1 MNCPSFKA
9 LAKDFQDKYS
19 TIIVC
24 ASRNSNFNELKDIV
38 QLCYDLQVKGYEE
51 WRFKMLSAE
60 VDGKRVYAY
69 YFVFAANRAIVING
83 CHFNNNFVFAN
94 EELNEIADSM
104 QIPNDSNNIEIAF
117 TKDTLGRIKYI
128 KLNPEVLDHKE
139 FQKASKLFMDVRER
153 CSKAHRDPRRIITH
167 ISSTINDNRRK
178 HVYAVFNN
186 AHATLGKE
194 DGQDSQDLVRRFVHL
209 EAETNFNDV
218 DVETDFVQGP
228 EKHDQFLKLCVILSC
243 VVVPDNF
250 DPCVLIRAME
260 MICNNDEFHV
270 APEYA
275 FNWFVPEFKVRFP
288 GHDMNE
294 YLRRLCD
301 CMVFAKNLDVR
312 VLKDIFDSCSEFHK
326 QFQEDVND
334 VFEKEF
340 EKKFKG
346 RDVDTFWQL
355 REDCLLD
362 PEFTFVPIIRV
373 KRGSKLFIDI
383 DSTIA
388 TMPYCVTIKRRSN
401 VLLKIHTPT
410 NFWHDEQAA
419 EYAMK
424 HIFDCTG
431 TVETIDFKFECST
444 ISRTD
449 IQKFEKNWIRIP
461 N

>member
-19 TIIVC
+19 TIVVC

-83 CHFNNNFVFAN
+83 RHFNNNFVFAN

-153 CSKAHRDPRRIITH
+153 CSKARRDPRNIIRYVSD
-167 ISSTINDNRRK
+167 ILDDNYRK
-178 HVYAVFNN
+178 YVYGIFNN

-194 DGQDSQDLVRRFVHL
+194 VDGQDSRDLIRTFVHL
-209 EAETNFNDV
+209 EAEV
-218 DVETDFVQGP
+218 DFTVIEEYVDFICGP
-228 EKHDQFLKLCVILSC
+228 EKHDALLELCIILLYI
-243 VVVPDNF
+243 VVPNDFN
-250 DPCVLIRAME
+250 PCVLIRAME
-260 MICNNDEFHV
+260 MICNHDECLLDS
-270 APEYA
+270 AEEA
-275 FNWFVPEFKVRFP
+275 IDWIVPELNIRFP

-301 CMVFAKNLDVR
+301 CMVFAKNVDVWFLR
-312 VLKDIFDSCSEFHK
+312 RTFNRCLECYEEDINK
-326 QFQEDVND
+326 

-373 KRGSKLFIDI
+373 KKGSKLFIDI

-431 TVETIDFKFECST
+431 TVETIDFKFDYST